1 MFHSKCNFKL
11 SKFVLFCPT
20 SKIHALYPVK
30 EPYKQVQEILSRLL
44 REYSSPFLSL
54 SKRFL
59 LLANYLPVKTLQQ
72 KPEEN

>member
-1 MFHSKCNFKL
+1 M
-11 SKFVLFCPT
+11 FVLFCPT

-59 LLANYLPVKTLQQ
+59 LLANYPCLWRLCNTNLKKT
-72 KPEEN
+72 